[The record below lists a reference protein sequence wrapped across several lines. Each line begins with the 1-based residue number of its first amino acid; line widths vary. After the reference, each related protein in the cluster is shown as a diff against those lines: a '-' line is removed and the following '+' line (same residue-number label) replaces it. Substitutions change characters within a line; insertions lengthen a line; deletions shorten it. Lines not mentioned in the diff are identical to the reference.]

1 MAKPNQRT
9 TAAAC
14 PCGSGEPYSR
24 CCRPFHLRLA
34 EPPTAEQLMRSRYSA
49 YAKGLDAYLL
59 HSWDPAHRPATI
71 ELDPRHRW
79 TGLTII
85 ATSGGAPDDTAGTV
99 EFVAA
104 FEIERQHRVAG
115 EGGQAHDAFGA
126 AGRAAVDFSLARG
139 DGGGVAAAIGVAAA
153 RALRLR
159 QQRVDA
165 LGQCVGGA
173 HRAIMR

>member
-104 FEIERQHRVAG
+104 FEIEDEWYYSMRWVADTSALV
-115 EGGQAHDAFGA
+115 E
-126 AGRAAVDFSLARG
+126 S
-139 DGGGVAAAIGVAAA
+139 
-153 RALRLR
+153 ALRDGRRVLLLPGAENDIMPIALR
-159 QQRVDA
+159 RHPDLLNGSLEDA
-165 LGQCVGGA
+165 YNANEDRKSVV
-173 HRAIMR
+173 

>member
-14 PCGSGEPYSR
+14 QCGSGEPYSR

-85 ATSGGAPDDTAGTV
+85 ATSGGAPDATAGTV

-104 FEIERQHRVAG
+104 FEIDRGAG
-115 EGGQAHDAFGA
+115 PRPGELRENSSFGRHEG
-126 AGRAAVDFSLARG
+126 RWVYETEVDG
-139 DGGGVAAAIGVAAA
+139 
-153 RALRLR
+153 
-159 QQRVDA
+159 
-165 LGQCVGGA
+165 
-173 HRAIMR
+173 